1 MPRISNTNGRRMV
14 ALDLTPREQRGPYE
28 MHDNFSPIDP
38 PHPDLAGWA
47 LQVAIST
54 GGDAVGTRRTK
65 WSGFADTH
73 NRLSSRC
80 QSVVWFLTLRPSR
93 QSALSPVT
101 YRRTAPTVR
110 RAGNPDSDQRGGNR
124 FPDEPF
130 ELSGAQDRDRA
141 QGVFPQPLK
150 TVSWAQP
157 VDIQR
162 IKPIGRLSDSVR

>member
-1 MPRISNTNGRRMV
+1 MPRISNTNGRRIV

-28 MHDNFSPIDP
+28 MHGNFSPIDP

-47 LQVAIST
+47 LQVAISA
-54 GGDAVGTRRTK
+54 GGDAVGTRRTE

-80 QSVVWFLTLRPSR
+80 QSVVWFLTLGRAPCP
-93 QSALSPVT
+93 ALSPVT
-101 YRRTAPTVR
+101 YRRPAPTVGR
-110 RAGNPDSDQRGGNR
+110 GGNPDSDQRGGNR
-124 FPDEPF
+124 FSDEPF
-130 ELSGAQDRDRA
+130 ELSGAQDRA
-141 QGVFPQPLK
+141 QGVFTQLLK
-150 TVSWAQP
+150 TASWALP

>member
-80 QSVVWFLTLRPSR
+80 QSVVWFLTLRPGAVPGPIAGYLPEASADCREGWKSGFRPEGRESIFGRAVRTLGCSR
-93 QSALSPVT
+93 PST
-101 YRRTAPTVR
+101 RRVHTTPENGLLGSTR
-110 RAGNPDSDQRGGNR
+110 
-124 FPDEPF
+124 
-130 ELSGAQDRDRA
+130 
-141 QGVFPQPLK
+141 
-150 TVSWAQP
+150 
-157 VDIQR
+157 
-162 IKPIGRLSDSVR
+162 